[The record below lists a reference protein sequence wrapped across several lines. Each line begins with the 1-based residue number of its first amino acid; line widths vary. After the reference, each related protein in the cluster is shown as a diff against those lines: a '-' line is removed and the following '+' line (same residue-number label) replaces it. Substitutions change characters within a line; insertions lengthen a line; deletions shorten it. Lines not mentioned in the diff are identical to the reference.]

1 MELHITFQGRKDLS
15 EQLYRQLRDAIDSG
29 RLAAGTQVP
38 PTRLLATQLGVSRK
52 TVAEAY
58 SRLTYD
64 SRLSGRVGSGTFV
77 SPRPAAH
84 HPAQPPSPLASAAV
98 VALWRDM
105 PMPMSHAAAQTR
117 ARYDFI
123 GGASLKSQFPFD
135 TWRRCTLYALRQCTR
150 SASLHGDPQG
160 LPELREAVARHIGF
174 ARGVQASVDS
184 VLVTNGAQQALD
196 LVSRVLIEPGCKVVM
211 EDPGYPPARLLFT
224 AQRADV
230 VNVPVDDQGLRVE
243 LIPEGTRLIYVTPS
257 HQFPLGMPMSLARR
271 HALLARAAELGAII
285 IEDDYDSEFRYQGPP
300 TDSLQSLDTQGLVA
314 YLGTFSKTLLPEL
327 RLGYAVLPHAL
338 LQAVRV
344 AKQLSDWHT
353 PTLNQWALAK
363 FINEG
368 ELLKHIRRCF
378 DVYSGRRERI
388 LQRLDSDLAPWF
400 QAVPA
405 VAGYHLS
412 ALAQVPMDLSLLVQV
427 ARQAEV
433 GLYPLMPFYGQQPA
447 GQGLLFGFGAIERLD
462 IDPALDRVHGIL
474 QQLAP
479 A

>member
-1 MELHITFQGRKDLS
+1 PD
-15 EQLYRQLRDAIDSG
+15 
-29 RLAAGTQVP
+29 
-38 PTRLLATQLGVSRK
+38 
-52 TVAEAY
+52 
-58 SRLTYD
+58 
-64 SRLSGRVGSGTFV
+64 
-77 SPRPAAH
+77 
-84 HPAQPPSPLASAAV
+84 
-98 VALWRDM
+98 
-105 PMPMSHAAAQTR
+105 
-117 ARYDFI
+117 
-123 GGASLKSQFPFD
+123 
-135 TWRRCTLYALRQCTR
+135 
-150 SASLHGDPQG
+150 
-160 LPELREAVARHIGF
+160 
-174 ARGVQASVDS
+174 
-184 VLVTNGAQQALD
+184 
-196 LVSRVLIEPGCKVVM
+196 
-211 EDPGYPPARLLFT
+211 
-224 AQRADV
+224 
-230 VNVPVDDQGLRVE
+230 
-243 LIPEGTRLIYVTPS
+243 GTRLIYVTPS

-300 TDSLQSLDTQGLVA
+300 TDSLQSLDSQGLVA

-327 RLGYAVLPHAL
+327 RLGYAVLPQVL

-378 DVYSGRRERI
+378 EVYSGRRERI
-388 LQRLDSDLAPWF
+388 LQRLGDDLAPWL

-412 ALAQVPMDLSLLVQV
+412 ALAHVPMDLPLLVQV

-433 GLYPLMPFYGQQPA
+433 GLYPLMPFYGQAPA
-447 GQGLLFGFGAIERLD
+447 KQGLLFGFGAIERLD
-462 IDPALDRVHGIL
+462 IDPALDRVQGIL